1 MAERGRLRW
10 SSAGLASMV
19 VGAAIFAAVA
29 AAYGTARPIAK
40 GRLLDAVVTRGTL
53 VVGVREY
60 ARPAP
65 PKAPTLPA
73 PDHFDVAMARFMAQ
87 RLGVDLRVVGLP
99 GEPGSRAWQA
109 AQRDVD
115 VVLAGAADAHDGMVA
130 VPSAYAVGPGRL
142 LVQRGSTVQRAED
155 LRAQA
160 VCVAQGS
167 PYVTHLVR
175 TLGAK
180 VRVYGSSIRAASR
193 FLAGECQALADDSE
207 VLQRLLTLQ
216 EWRFYRP
223 LQDVVPADEQRAQI
237 AMRIDDAQS
246 AAWLAQA
253 VREWRR
259 DGALAR
265 AREQRAGDVAFE
277 ASQLQ
282 DGLVCHS

>member
-10 SSAGLASMV
+10 SAAALASMV
-19 VGAAIFAAVA
+19 VGAAIFATVG
-29 AAYGTARPIAK
+29 AYGTARPIAK
-40 GRLLDAVVTRGTL
+40 GRLLDAVVSRGTL

-65 PKAPTLPA
+65 PKAPTSPE
-73 PDHFDVAMARFMAQ
+73 PDHFDVAMARFVAQ

-142 LVQRGSTVQRAED
+142 LVLRGSAVQRAKD
-155 LRAQA
+155 LRAQT

-175 TLGAK
+175 TLGAE
-180 VRVYGSSIRAASR
+180 VRVYGSSIRAASG

-207 VLQRLLTLQ
+207 VLQRLQTLQ
-216 EWRFYRP
+216 EWRFYRS

-253 VREWRR
+253 ARDWRR